1 MDGVSSASGIFAVVS
16 IAIQLAETVKKIVEF
31 GKAVK
36 DAPIHIRALFSGLE
50 VLAAVISQIQ
60 QLDGYF
66 ACDKVSE
73 KALLNSAFKFAF
85 GEAEIQSIRTSIEE
99 AKSTLQLVQST
110 SLSVVDRIR
119 SGLGFNN
126 AKMQIDYYGTTEP
139 EKYELTR
146 ETLLAVGS
154 ANVAR
159 GKLPST
165 SACNGNLVR
174 TNLTPF
180 FPASRPFDLR
190 LSNCQSSRKFHLSTP
205 ILTVYAQTRTS
216 IVKTTRSSEVTET
229 TEGEFTFV
237 LYPKS
242 AGRLFGITRGLLV
255 SANATSGWQYSL
267 QPFYAVEETAL
278 VFEFCSAGNLEG
290 LKSLFKRKEASPWD
304 RDPKGQT
311 PLMVASQAL
320 QLDVA
325 EFLLQQGAD
334 PHAICWDNTTE
345 PITAVTINKTVDIIP
360 KLAMLSLLQ
369 KHRREDYEDLTI
381 GYMICRVLL
390 FYRPQTDIEIPWR
403 QRRAAIM
410 KLFLMLLPF
419 FADDNP
425 YRADIIFFA
434 VVWCYEQEVLQYAL
448 RTTKGY
454 IDRNPGNGSIL
465 HEALHHRL
473 LDRDPASMR
482 LIVSK
487 SNDLYRLRARNY
499 LDPQL
504 ETPTALAM
512 YDMRTFLAWRNMLH
526 DLGHETMAF
535 VERELSEGSLRE
547 NGWTNSSLCEI
558 FDTNALPDPYYG
570 PAILG
575 FLGCERCGDSGTTCF
590 GKLKVDLV
598 WRRYLR
604 DIRMKHLARARK
616 NNPEYSTTPGSNPN
630 NAGIQQTQG
639 TSSSSSSDRVCVGGR
654 ELPYRI
660 VCSTKCT
667 DGVCVAW
674 IYEDDTDSEPD
685 LPLCPSESL
694 SIVGDEEVVVIE
706 EEPCPTSSMP
716 GAFKDS

>member
-1 MDGVSSASGIFAVVS
+1 
-16 IAIQLAETVKKIVEF
+16 
-31 GKAVK
+31 
-36 DAPIHIRALFSGLE
+36 
-50 VLAAVISQIQ
+50 
-60 QLDGYF
+60 
-66 ACDKVSE
+66 
-73 KALLNSAFKFAF
+73 
-85 GEAEIQSIRTSIEE
+85 
-99 AKSTLQLVQST
+99 
-110 SLSVVDRIR
+110 
-119 SGLGFNN
+119 
-126 AKMQIDYYGTTEP
+126 
-139 EKYELTR
+139 
-146 ETLLAVGS
+146 
-154 ANVAR
+154 
-159 GKLPST
+159 
-165 SACNGNLVR
+165 
-174 TNLTPF
+174 
-180 FPASRPFDLR
+180 
-190 LSNCQSSRKFHLSTP
+190 
-205 ILTVYAQTRTS
+205 
-216 IVKTTRSSEVTET
+216 
-229 TEGEFTFV
+229 
-237 LYPKS
+237 
-242 AGRLFGITRGLLV
+242 
-255 SANATSGWQYSL
+255 
-267 QPFYAVEETAL
+267 
-278 VFEFCSAGNLEG
+278 
-290 LKSLFKRKEASPWD
+290 
-304 RDPKGQT
+304 
-311 PLMVASQAL
+311 
-320 QLDVA
+320 
-325 EFLLQQGAD
+325 
-334 PHAICWDNTTE
+334 
-345 PITAVTINKTVDIIP
+345 
-360 KLAMLSLLQ
+360 
-369 KHRREDYEDLTI
+369 
-381 GYMICRVLL
+381 MICRVLL